1 MRPAVHNRLQPR
13 HNRIDQPSYA
23 FVATRA
29 EIPHRAGIQPSNI
42 NDLYAMA
49 NFILKT
55 AAISMVFVRQPAT
68 LM

>member
-1 MRPAVHNRLQPR
+1 MCFAAHNRLQPR
-13 HNRIDQPSYA
+13 HNRVGQSSYA
-23 FVATRA
+23 CTATRD

-42 NDLYAMA
+42 NDLYVMA

-55 AAISMVFVRQPAT
+55 AAISMVFVRQQAT